1 MVLLMNHINSTRRSK
16 LDGYAPYELADSPEF
31 RRLKEAMGLRTIP
44 ADEVNLTPK
53 LLKKP

>member
-44 ADEVNLTPK
+44 ADEVNLTPR